1 MSRID
6 EAMRLAARERAAV
19 IGPGDQESA
28 RPAPEDAVPD
38 NWGIDAL
45 SDEAAARTASA
56 PPPVEVPPS
65 SDPREE
71 PIPADAASSSRAM
84 ALFRGFHPA
93 VLERLV
99 AGSTDSGLA
108 EQYRQLAATLHHAQ
122 VAQQIKVVLITSAAA
137 GEGKTLTATN
147 LALTLSESYRRR
159 VLLIDADLRRP
170 SLHDVFQVP
179 NVSGLNEGLQAP
191 SERKLALLQIT
202 STLTL
207 LPAGRPNPD
216 PMSSLTS
223 ARMGQILE
231 EASSCFDWV
240 IVDTPPV
247 GLMADANL
255 LAAMADAALLVVR
268 AGRTPFKLVEKT
280 VETIGRDK
288 ILGVVLNDT
297 TEREHQTDYY
307 NYRGYG
313 PPA

>member
-6 EAMRLAARERAAV
+6 EAMRLAARGRTPEARDAEHEHAGSVTEDVIPAPWSLDDQTDAPASSPVSGSRASQPPAAPTPLLDAAAP
-19 IGPGDQESA
+19 GPG
-28 RPAPEDAVPD
+28 
-38 NWGIDAL
+38 G
-45 SDEAAARTASA
+45 
-56 PPPVEVPPS
+56 
-65 SDPREE
+65 
-71 PIPADAASSSRAM
+71 M
-84 ALFRGFHPA
+84 ALFKGFHPA

-99 AGSTDSGLA
+99 AGSSNPALA

-122 VAQQIKVVLITSAAA
+122 MAQQIRVVMIVSATA

-170 SLHDVFQVP
+170 SLHEVFQLP
-179 NVSGLNEGLQAP
+179 NVAGLNEGLKAP
-191 SERKLALLQIT
+191 SERKLSLLQVT
-202 STLTL
+202 GTLTL

-223 ARMGQILE
+223 GRMRQILE
-231 EASSCFDWV
+231 EARACFDWV

-247 GLMADANL
+247 ALLADANL
-255 LAAMADAALLVVR
+255 LAAMVDAALLVVR

-280 VETIGRDK
+280 VEAVGRDR
-288 ILGVVLNDT
+288 ILGVVLNDAE
-297 TEREHQTDYY
+297 ERPAHSDYY

-313 PPA
+313 PNA